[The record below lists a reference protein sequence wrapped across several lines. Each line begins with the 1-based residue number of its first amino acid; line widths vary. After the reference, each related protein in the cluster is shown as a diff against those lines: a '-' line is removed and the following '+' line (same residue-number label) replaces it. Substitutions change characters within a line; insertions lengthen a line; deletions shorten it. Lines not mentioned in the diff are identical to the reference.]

1 MKRGLWD
8 KPVTY
13 EEDDRGGYR
22 TIRGTEEAA
31 RALLHRW
38 PVDEGEEF
46 FAAQRVFLEVL
57 DGKRTAEEAR
67 AAFLKAAA
75 EADVFVRD
83 Q

>member
-1 MKRGLWD
+1 MKRGQWD

-22 TIRGTEEAA
+22 TITSTEEAA
-31 RALLHRW
+31 RALLLMW
-38 PVDEGEEF
+38 PVEKGEEF
-46 FAAQRVFLEVL
+46 FAAQRVFLDVL
-57 DGKRTAEEAR
+57 EGRRPAEEAR
-67 AAFLKAAA
+67 AAFLRAAA